1 MKTKISFK
9 EAYFIRLGQK
19 SSWANYC
26 FKNKVLKLGYKSH
39 LHKESLKGNW
49 DVVTNFWI
57 DQGKTPGKAKDFVS
71 QIRKFYESRND
82 ILWITFHDRKLYWC
96 FSEKKITELEDQT
109 RERPVIGGWH
119 SQDIDGNDLTFDK
132 LSTKLTKTQGYQGT
146 ICNIQEIEYL
156 KRKINNIPNSFA
168 EKAAHDLENLKK
180 SIEPLIKELTWYDF
194 ELLIDLIFTY
204 SGWRRIETLG
214 KTQKSIDIDL
224 LSPVNGIRAFVQV
237 KSASNSQ
244 EFLEYKEEFEQMD
257 QYKEFYYFVHT
268 WKEKFAAK
276 ELYTIDKIASLVIN
290 SGLTNWLIEKT
301 R

>member
-1 MKTKISFK
+1 MEKISFK
-9 EAYFIRLGQK
+9 KAYFIRLGHK
-19 SSWANYC
+19 SMWVDYC
-26 FKNKVLKLGYKSH
+26 IKNKVIKLGYESP
-39 LHKESLKGNW
+39 LHEASLKGDW
-49 DVVTNFWI
+49 ETLRKYWI
-57 DQGKTPGKAKDFVS
+57 DEGKTPGKSRDYVT
-71 QIRKFYESRND
+71 QITKFYETESD
-82 ILWITFHDRKLYWC
+82 VLWITFYKRKLYWC
-96 FSEKKITELEDQT
+96 FSKKKITKLKDDT
-109 RERPVIGGWH
+109 RERPVIGGW
-119 SQDIDGNDLTFDK
+119 SSKDVDGNELTFDK
-132 LSTKLTKTQGYQGT
+132 LSTKITKTQGYQGT

-156 KRKINNIPNSFA
+156 KRKINNIPNEFA
-168 EKAAHDLENLKK
+168 ETATNDLENLKK
-180 SIEPLIKELTWYDF
+180 SIEPLIKELTWQDF

-244 EFLEYKEEFEQMD
+244 EFREYKEEFEQMD

-268 WKEKFAAK
+268 WKEKYAAK
-276 ELYTIDKIASLVIN
+276 ELYTIDKISSLVIN